1 MFKSRKLP
9 NQIWSRRRC
18 RCHISWVPSSAS
30 WGLPQ
35 VVHHLHSK
43 IPWFAISCVP
53 CHALLHSLDLLRSP
67 CAPRVELLTGWQ
79 QACAGKKRLALHFR
93 LRITRC
99 REINEFCETN
109 FFWLS
114 SLTSAINSSNQ
125 DHKLPFDLPFPIA
138 SPLKLHKNLM
148 FHPQILP
155 LYQLMHPCPPSAS
168 HDLQLKESSKRVNFF
183 AVSGIPETDSG
194 LCQTARFGWA

>member
-9 NQIWSRRRC
+9 NQIWSRQRC

-53 CHALLHSLDLLRSP
+53 CHALLHSLHLLRSMP

-114 SLTSAINSSNQ
+114 SLTSAINSSNRIINCPSICLSQ
-125 DHKLPFDLPFPIA
+125 SHHLSNYTKIRCFTRKFCLFINWCTLA
-138 SPLKLHKNLM
+138 HRQHLM
-148 FHPQILP
+148 I
-155 LYQLMHPCPPSAS
+155 S
-168 HDLQLKESSKRVNFF
+168 N
-183 AVSGIPETDSG
+183 
-194 LCQTARFGWA
+194 